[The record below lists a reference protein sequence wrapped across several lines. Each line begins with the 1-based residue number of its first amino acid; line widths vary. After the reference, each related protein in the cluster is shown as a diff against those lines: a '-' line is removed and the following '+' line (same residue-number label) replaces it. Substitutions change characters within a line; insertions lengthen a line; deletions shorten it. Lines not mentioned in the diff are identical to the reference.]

1 MGGLILVCWA
11 GLVLA
16 LLGIEK
22 VDGYDGLMDR
32 CSGLT
37 ADYHLA

>member
-22 VDGYDGLMDR
+22 VDGYDGLV
-32 CSGLT
+32 GG
-37 ADYHLA
+37 